1 MTDDAAAAQFD
12 LEICCPVCRARQ
24 SARPE
29 CRRCA
34 ADLTLLVH
42 ALESGRVARERLVQA
57 TTAGDQASV
66 QRLRRY
72 LAWLE
77 GA

>member
-1 MTDDAAAAQFD
+1 MTDVAAATSD
-12 LEICCPVCRARQ
+12 REMSCPVCRARQ
-24 SARPE
+24 SARPA

-34 ADLTLLVH
+34 ADLTLYVR

-57 TTAGDQASV
+57 TTDGDQAAV
-66 QRLRRY
+66 VRLRRY
-72 LAWLE
+72 LVWLE